1 MARRKAKRQTRR
13 RKTGIS
19 VLGIA
24 ETYMLANVATQTFF
38 NTNPLTFIKGNAPGT
53 MNARGLTSISMME
66 LFKPTQGSSQLPT
79 TQILGKNLNAN
90 WMKGVAGMILVPL
103 AFRVGKQIAAPAIRK
118 SNALLGKVGIAKTVK
133 V

>member
-1 MARRKAKRQTRR
+1 MARRKAKRKTRR
-13 RKTGIS
+13 RITGIS
-19 VLGIA
+19 VLGVA

-38 NTNPLTFIKGNAPGT
+38 NTNPLTFIKGDVSGS

-66 LFKPTQGSSQLPT
+66 LFQPKQGMLPT
-79 TQILGKNLNAN
+79 TQVLGKNLEAN

>member
-1 MARRKAKRQTRR
+1 MARRKAKRKTRR

-19 VLGIA
+19 VLGVA

-38 NTNPLTFIKGNAPGT
+38 NTNPFTFVTGDTPGT
-53 MNARGLTSISMME
+53 MNARGITSISMME
-66 LFKPTQGSSQLPT
+66 LFKPKQGALPT
-79 TQILGKNLNAN
+79 TKVLGKNLNDN

-103 AFRVGKQIAAPAIRK
+103 AFRVGKQIAAPAISRT
-118 SNALLGKVGIAKTVK
+118 NRLLGKVGIAKTVK